1 MMARA
6 SKHKQKESIPQG
18 FPELRLQQRV
28 VWVELSNEKQ
38 SQEPHLDQRGPL
50 AVPRGKGTHS
60 LLGPEAGQQGGRC
73 SVQH

>member
-1 MMARA
+1 MVARV
-6 SKHKQKESIPQG
+6 SKHKPKENIPQG

-28 VWVELSNEKQ
+28 AGVELSNKKQ
-38 SQEPHLDQRGPL
+38 SHEPHLDQRGAL
-50 AVPRGKGTHS
+50 AVPRGTGTRS